1 MKVEELIGTKKQF
14 KLSPKFGRQVLEVQ
28 MLLLSKQVAWKGE
41 ELNNLYDY
49 IFKKYNECL
58 AEIITCPEDKESEE
72 FLFIMIEHVDQVLY
86 DDLSFLSCYMWY
98 KEILGID

>member
-1 MKVEELIGTKKQF
+1 MKVEELIGTKNNF
-14 KLSPKFGRQVLEVQ
+14 RLSPKFGRKVLEVQ

-49 IFKKYNECL
+49 IFKKYNECI
-58 AEIITCPEDKESEE
+58 AEIITCPEDNESKE
-72 FLFIMIEHVDQVLY
+72 FLCIMIEHVDQVLY

-98 KEILGID
+98 KEILWID